1 MNKIFRNF
9 INTREVVSFIDNMIV
24 EMEKEEEHNEIVKVV
39 VKRLVDNNLYIKYK

>member
-1 MNKIFRNF
+1 
-9 INTREVVSFIDNMIV
+9 MIV